1 MNQGPRKARRPKLP
15 GPRPVLPNPDQDAIV
30 RILWRSEHPRLASEV
45 FGRVELCV
53 PGPTRSDVVA
63 LATEAQRLE
72 RRGLLQHGWNRYGLV
87 TLTLTPRGRRFIG
100 LRYGDYKRP
109 VATSLM
115 TPVVVACTSVS
126 PSQNQGQSP
135 AQKYTLAELPPKPSS
150 VVNFDSVG
158 AARQVLVNGK
168 KTWLWCTS
176 NDCIRPTIKEEAVP
190 TASSAPKPLEMP
202 LAAPL
207 PSPQPA
213 AVPVAPATV
222 RSVFFAFAAGLPE
235 KAEEAA
241 FVKFSQGVDRSSR
254 VLVVGMT
261 DKSGSAALNEKLA
274 QRRAEAIRALLVKQG
289 FAEANI
295 SVQIDV
301 SGARAL
307 PQGGTDREKLAPG
320 EAQFRRVD
328 VTFSGAAAPKAKA
341 PQDATRGVDSMRIAA
356 TTALHGCVTEKASFK
371 VPAGIRPK
379 MHLARFEVA
388 LGPGGRQTARAIML
402 QSSGISAFDAELAR
416 AVERCLAQ
424 EITKSV
430 TVPTVLTVDFDLFE
444 QALKHNVAAR
454 REEPVGPKKKAEAA
468 PTGSRE

>member
-1 MNQGPRKARRPKLP
+1 
-15 GPRPVLPNPDQDAIV
+15 
-30 RILWRSEHPRLASEV
+30 
-45 FGRVELCV
+45 
-53 PGPTRSDVVA
+53 
-63 LATEAQRLE
+63 
-72 RRGLLQHGWNRYGLV
+72 
-87 TLTLTPRGRRFIG
+87 
-100 LRYGDYKRP
+100 
-109 VATSLM
+109 
-115 TPVVVACTSVS
+115 
-126 PSQNQGQSP
+126 
-135 AQKYTLAELPPKPSS
+135 
-150 VVNFDSVG
+150 
-158 AARQVLVNGK
+158 
-168 KTWLWCTS
+168 
-176 NDCIRPTIKEEAVP
+176 
-190 TASSAPKPLEMP
+190 MP

-207 PSPQPA
+207 PSPQPVA
-213 AVPVAPATV
+213 APVAPATV

-274 QRRAEAIRALLVKQG
+274 QRRAEAIRALLLKQG
-289 FAEANI
+289 FADKNI

-307 PQGGTDREKLAPG
+307 PLSTDREKLAPG

-328 VTFSGAAAPKAKA
+328 VTFSGAASPKAKA
-341 PQDATRGVDSMRIAA
+341 PQDATRGVDSMRVAA

-402 QSSGISAFDAELAR
+402 QSSGISAFDVELAR

-454 REEPVGPKKKAEAA
+454 REEPVGPKKKTEAA